1 MPTKICL
8 VKTMVF
14 PVVMC
19 GCKSWTIKKAEH
31 WRIHAFDQ
39 WCWRRLLRGPWT
51 TRRSNQSILKDV
63 SPGYSLEG
71 LMLKLKPTYF
81 GHLMQMSGAFNLLG
95 SVLSQQKLE
104 TTDVKA
110 LGVSQLSGKPCYS
123 SWVLNRPCYSSWT
136 DQCYNSVLQL
146 SFI

>member
-1 MPTKICL
+1 M
-8 VKTMVF
+8 
-14 PVVMC
+14 
-19 GCKSWTIKKAEH
+19 
-31 WRIHAFDQ
+31 
-39 WCWRRLLRGPWT
+39 RGPWT